1 MSHPGDTL
9 LVERLKRGEA
19 AAVIDLERA
28 YGARILTLAHRYLK
42 NYEDAQEVAQDVL
55 LKVISKI
62 DRFRGD
68 AALGSWIFRITF
80 NAAMSRL
87 RSQRVARAL
96 SVAALD
102 ASDPEARPH
111 PPREP
116 ADWSTLGDDHVMR
129 AQLRDEVAVA
139 VRELP
144 PIYRAPVILRD
155 LRGLSTEEASLL
167 LKVKVQTLKSRLHRG
182 RLILRERLRDF
193 AGELSLHRP
202 LPA

>member
-1 MSHPGDTL
+1 MSHPSDTL

-42 NYEDAQEVAQDVL
+42 NHEDAQEVAQDVL

-102 ASDPEARPH
+102 ASDPESRPH

-182 RLILRERLRDF
+182 RLILRDRLRDF